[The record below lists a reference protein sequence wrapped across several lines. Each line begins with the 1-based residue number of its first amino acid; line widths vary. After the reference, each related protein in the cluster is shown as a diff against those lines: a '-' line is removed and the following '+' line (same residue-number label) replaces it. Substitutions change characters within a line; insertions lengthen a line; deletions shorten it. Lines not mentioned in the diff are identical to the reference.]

1 MALNCIWYLRGILCN
16 FFAMRLG
23 VGPNHP
29 PIHLV
34 NAPNTNFL
42 SCYNVLTVAW
52 AAVITRCCDTLLH
65 LLLERFDSCLDRC
78 YNKVFRHRCDIV
90 TRPLPRN
97 HSLKSLRI
105 AIQSYLMTQV
115 SIISARKRHL
125 IAKSCSKLEIEYLE
139 CSVCIAKQGL
149 TQDCVNT

>member
-90 TRPLPRN
+90 TRPLFGPVPTMV
-97 HSLKSLRI
+97 LREY
-105 AIQSYLMTQV
+105 QYHV
-115 SIISARKRHL
+115 SP
-125 IAKSCSKLEIEYLE
+125 
-139 CSVCIAKQGL
+139 
-149 TQDCVNT
+149 